1 MKQPSSERGWSDRLT
16 SVATSHDTIRRAIY
30 VIGAMPAAWVFYR
43 GFTDQLGAD
52 PVRALEK
59 TLGIWGLRFLIIGLA
74 ITPLRRLTNWNLVRY
89 RRAIGLLA
97 FFYAALHLYAY
108 LWFDQGMDM
117 AAIFADIVKRPYVTV
132 GFASFLILVP
142 LAVTS
147 NNAMIKRL
155 GGPAWQKLHKWVYA
169 AAALAALHFIILVKS
184 WPPEPLIY
192 GALVASLLGFRL
204 VVYLQKRRDR
214 AKRAVPIRA

>member
-1 MKQPSSERGWSDRLT
+1 MKQIPSEPSWPDRARGF
-16 SVATSHDTIRRAIY
+16 VTSHDNIRRAVYI
-30 VIGAMPAAWVFYR
+30 VGAAPAAWVFYR
-43 GFTDQLGAD
+43 AFTDQLGAD
-52 PVRALEK
+52 PLRTLEK
-59 TLGIWGLRFLIIGLA
+59 TLGIWGLRFLVLGLA
-74 ITPLRRLTNWNLVRY
+74 ITPLRRLTSWNFIRY

-97 FFYAALHLYAY
+97 FFYAALHLYVY

-142 LAVTS
+142 LAITS

-155 GGPAWQKLHKWVYA
+155 GGAGWQKLHKWVYA
-169 AAALAALHFIILVKS
+169 AAALAALHFIMLVKS

-192 GALVASLLGFRL
+192 ASLVAGLLAFRL
-204 VVYLQKRRDR
+204 VIYLQKRRER
-214 AKRAVPIRA
+214 ALRA